1 MTFSFVRATLAASLL
16 IAFAAACARNKGQSP
31 DHSTIEPN
39 EAVFRITAPG
49 LSVTRTPN
57 GSLAVQLLGGPT
69 SFYSSNAPLY
79 LVDDEP
85 FQPGP
90 GGILTGISPHDIE
103 SIKLL
108 KDPVETGL
116 YGMRGA
122 NGVIV
127 IKTKRL
133 RKEQLSNAARLSP

>member
-1 MTFSFVRATLAASLL
+1 MTFSLVRATLAASLL
-16 IAFAAACARNKGQSP
+16 VALAAACARNKGQDP
-31 DHSTIEPN
+31 DRSTIEPS
-39 EAVFRITAPG
+39 ETVFRISAPG

-108 KDPVETGL
+108 KDPAETGL

-133 RKEQLSNAARLSP
+133 RKNS

>member
-1 MTFSFVRATLAASLL
+1 MTSSFARATLSAWLL
-16 IAFAAACARNKGQSP
+16 IALAAACARRNNP
-31 DHSTIEPN
+31 DRSTIEPI
-39 EAVFRITAPG
+39 ESVFRVTAPG
-49 LSVTRTPN
+49 LSVTRTPS
-57 GSLAVQLLGGPT
+57 GAIAIQLLGGPS

-90 GGILTGISPHDIE
+90 GGVLTGINPHDIE

-108 KDPVETGL
+108 KDPAETGL

-127 IKTKRL
+127 IKLKKL
-133 RKEQLSNAARLSP
+133 GKSSG

>member
-1 MTFSFVRATLAASLL
+1 MTSSLTRATLSVWLV
-16 IAFAAACARNKGQSP
+16 IALAAACARNNRQDS
-31 DHSTIEPN
+31 DRSTIEPI
-39 EAVFRITAPG
+39 EMVLRVTAPG

-57 GSLAVQLLGGPT
+57 GGIAVQILQGPT

-79 LVDDEP
+79 LLDDEP
-85 FQPGP
+85 FQPGA
-90 GGILTGISPHDIE
+90 GGVLTGLNPHDIE

-108 KDPVETGL
+108 KDPAETGI

-127 IKTKRL
+127 IKTKKLPR
-133 RKEQLSNAARLSP
+133 SS

>member
-1 MTFSFVRATLAASLL
+1 MTSSLSRATLSGWLL
-16 IAFAAACARNKGQSP
+16 IALAAACARNTGQDP
-31 DHSTIEPN
+31 DRSTIEPI
-39 EAVFRITAPG
+39 ESVFRVTAPG
-49 LSVTRTPN
+49 LSVTRTPS
-57 GSLAVQLLGGPT
+57 GGIAIQLLGGPS

-90 GGILTGISPHDIE
+90 GGVLTGINPHDIE

-108 KDPVETGL
+108 KDPAETGL

-127 IKTKRL
+127 IKLKKL
-133 RKEQLSNAARLSP
+133 GKSSG